1 MLFLGWVLFCLFV
14 WVFALLLSSVSCLVC
29 VGFLSSYGDSSMD
42 LSILPSSTF
51 GAHCLYY
58 HVAIALLR
66 GIEICNWLSGLLND
80 LARAICVG
88 RKKGF
93 FFGSA
98 PFAFRRVITVG
109 RKKDLVFLQ
118 EVQRRTA
125 SSVWLDT

>member
-1 MLFLGWVLFCLFV
+1 MFV

-93 FFGSA
+93 FLVGALCLSAGHHCWTEKRLGLSTRGS
-98 PFAFRRVITVG
+98 
-109 RKKDLVFLQ
+109 KKDCFKRMVGHM
-118 EVQRRTA
+118 RTQ
-125 SSVWLDT
+125 VDHCTEG

>member
-1 MLFLGWVLFCLFV
+1 M

-93 FFGSA
+93 FFGRRPL
-98 PFAFRRVITVG
+98 PFG
-109 RKKDLVFLQ
+109 GSSLLDGKKTWSFYKRFKEGLLQ
-118 EVQRRTA
+118 AYGWTHED
-125 SSVWLDT
+125 SG